1 MSPILICFNHSPD
14 YIRSIIDFKLF
25 NKKLSKQKVMGFTS
39 VIDLLANIDKLKN
52 APILFTNICEAR
64 QLELEYPVKYIDAKL
79 TNSGIIFFHK
89 VNKKRLRNVY
99 KKYNKSYIYTQL
111 GINSKLSLLIN
122 SYLHTLPEFVYTPVL
137 IMLNR
142 YINGDTNFNTFIKQ
156 NRLLTN
162 ENKIQF
168 QELRD
173 YIEGD
178 FKIELKLFLE
188 CKLDT
193 KIMDNIN
200 RFKFLKKYFS
210 KDISIYLDKEG
221 NIVR

>member
-1 MSPILICFNHSPD
+1 MSPILICLNHSPD

-64 QLELEYPVKYIDAKL
+64 QLELEYPVKYIDAKP

-122 SYLHTLPEFVYTPVL
+122 SYLPTLPEFVYTPVL